1 MPRRRKKPKRQPKRP
16 TKAPPMAWEAAIHAL
31 LEEEACGLGRA
42 LALRTGLLLLLRA
55 HVSDTTSPAELTAA
69 QERSFM
75 ARPPESMRPVGR
87 ETLRALHDLVPPARR
102 RARRGR

>member
-1 MPRRRKKPKRQPKRP
+1 MPARRKKPKRPA
-16 TKAPPMAWEAAIHAL
+16 KAPPMAREAAVHAL
-31 LEEEACGLGRA
+31 LEEEACELGRA

-55 HVSDTTSPAELTAA
+55 HVAEASPPAELTAA
-69 QERSFM
+69 QERSFL
-75 ARPPESMRPVGR
+75 ARLPESMRPAGR